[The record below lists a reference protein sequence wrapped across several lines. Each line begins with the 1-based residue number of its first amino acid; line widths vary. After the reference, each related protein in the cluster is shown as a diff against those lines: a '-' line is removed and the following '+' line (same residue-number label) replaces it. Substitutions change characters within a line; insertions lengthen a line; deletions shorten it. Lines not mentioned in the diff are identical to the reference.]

1 MTEVMPC
8 IFPAA
13 KNELFLHILL
23 LINILR
29 ANPLFSPLGFT
40 LHAQF
45 SAAEEAYRGETWQ
58 GNPPA
63 SPNITPSPPG
73 HCPAPSLAF
82 PWQQPQQLAPAPT
95 LG

>member
-1 MTEVMPC
+1 MTEVMLC
-8 IFPAA
+8 ISPAA

-45 SAAEEAYRGETWQ
+45 SAAEEAYRGEMWRGTHQ
-58 GNPPA
+58 LLQ
-63 SPNITPSPPG
+63 T
-73 HCPAPSLAF
+73 
-82 PWQQPQQLAPAPT
+82 QP
-95 LG
+95 

>member
-1 MTEVMPC
+1 MTEVMLC
-8 IFPAA
+8 ISPAA

-63 SPNITPSPPG
+63 SPNTTPSPPG
-73 HCPAPSLAF
+73 H
-82 PWQQPQQLAPAPT
+82 
-95 LG
+95 